1 MITSH
6 WSLFNCHFLD
16 GVVGHFR
23 GPQPPIPIMPM
34 QNEKVDQIEDR
45 LIDFGVQIIF
55 LSGRL
60 PASQASE
67 HIARQMLR
75 SGTSPAPNYGE
86 ARGAESRADFIHKLG
101 IALKELNET
110 KVWLKMLQRAKL
122 AAAETVH
129 PVLDECQQL
138 ARMLNA
144 SIQTARRSPS
154 K

>member
-1 MITSH
+1 M
-6 WSLFNCHFLD
+6 NND
-16 GVVGHFR
+16 
-23 GPQPPIPIMPM
+23 MA
-34 QNEKVDQIEDR
+34 DQIEDR
-45 LIDFGVQIIF
+45 LIDFGAQVIA

-60 PASQASE
+60 PTTYAGE

-75 SGTSPAPNYGE
+75 SGTPPAPNYGE
-86 ARGAESRADFIHKLG
+86 ARGAESRADFVHKLR

-110 KVWLKMLQRAKL
+110 KVWLKMLGRARL
-122 AAAETVH
+122 VSDSALN

-144 SIQTARRSPS
+144 SIQTARRAA

>member
-1 MITSH
+1 M
-6 WSLFNCHFLD
+6 
-16 GVVGHFR
+16 VGHFR
-23 GPQPPIPIMPM
+23 GPQPPNPDNPM
-34 QNEKVDQIEDR
+34 NNEKADQIEDR
-45 LIDFGVQIIF
+45 LIDFGVQVIF

-60 PASQASE
+60 PASHASE
-67 HIARQMLR
+67 HIARQILH

-86 ARGAESRADFIHKLG
+86 ARGAESRADFVHKLG

-122 AAAETVH
+122 AAAETVQ
-129 PVLDECQQL
+129 PILDECQQL

-144 SIQTARRSPS
+144 SIQTARRFP